1 MIARLKGIVD
11 AKTQETCV
19 IDVGGVGYELMC
31 SLETLDWLSCGE
43 SATVQVYTHV
53 REDQIS
59 LFGFYSD
66 QEKEFFLRLLSVN
79 GVGPKMAIKIL
90 SHGPF
95 QGIAR
100 AIETGD
106 VKALAKL
113 PKVGKKTAEQLIV
126 TLKGKLSAFLYN
138 DTILSGRAQGIGGGL
153 PLVGHSGDS
162 VRADGLEVEAQI
174 TSALL
179 NLGFRNQE
187 IEQAFV
193 KLRASQ
199 TKVLDLTV
207 EEGVREVLQF
217 FSR

>member
-11 AKTQETCV
+11 VKTQETCIV
-19 IDVGGVGYELMC
+19 DVGGVGYELMC
-31 SLETLDWLSCGE
+31 SLETLDWLSLGE
-43 SATVQVYTHV
+43 NATVQVYTHV

-59 LFGFYSD
+59 LFGFYSE

-126 TLKGKLSAFLYN
+126 TLKGKLSVFLYN
-138 DTILSGRAQGIGGGL
+138 DTVLGGRVQGMGGDL
-153 PLVGHSGDS
+153 PLVGPSDDS
-162 VRADGLEVEAQI
+162 VHEGNLEIEAQI

-193 KLRASQ
+193 KLRTSRTRAR
-199 TKVLDLTV
+199 DLTV
-207 EEGVREVLQF
+207 EEGVREVLQL